1 MTIDER
7 LERLTHT
14 VEFVAT
20 LQRTNEEHIG
30 RLIEQGDLSDKRI
43 DALAVSMKELTGRM
57 DLLTERTIQAMDAIN
72 RPGRIAES
80 HEQRIENIENQF
92 PS

>member
-7 LERLTHT
+7 LERLTET

-30 RLIEQGDLSDKRI
+30 KLIEQGQ
-43 DALAVSMKELTGRM
+43 ALTERMDRFSGRM
-57 DLLTERTIQAMDAIN
+57 DLLTERTIQAMDAVN
-72 RPGRIAES
+72 RLARIVEIHDARLDDLED
-80 HEQRIENIENQF
+80 QR